1 MKPKRLYK
9 CFMCGKLYDTEEAA
23 MKCHDAPIQRIL
35 VRDIGRKPKFQ
46 GHT

>member
-1 MKPKRLYK
+1 MGPKRLYK

-23 MKCHDAPIQRIL
+23 LKCHDAPIQKIL

-46 GHT
+46 GHS